1 MSDNERPLL
10 ILGSSGQVGWELQ
23 RTLAPLG
30 KIVAVDRAGRVDA
43 LSDLS
48 DLTRLR
54 VLLERLSP
62 RLVVNAAAYTD
73 VEKSETE
80 EELAH
85 RINAEAPLVLGRWSA
100 EHDVPVIHYSTD
112 YVFDGTKGTPYVE
125 TDTPNPLNAYGRTK
139 LAQERVT
146 LEWPAGIVVRTAWLY
161 SPTGRNF
168 VKTILALARERVEE
182 ARERASD
189 ESLGI
194 ANVTP
199 QPTPLTVVDDQ
210 VGSPTYAPHLAA
222 GVLELLARGPAPG
235 IYHMAGSGACSWRE
249 LARETVIRAGLP
261 VEVHPVTSEEFGA
274 AAPRP
279 AYSPLASER
288 GVPPLPPWHD
298 GVAACVEALSAERQ

>member
-1 MSDNERPLL
+1 MKN
-10 ILGSSGQVGWELQ
+10 
-23 RTLAPLG
+23 
-30 KIVAVDRAGRVDA
+30 
-43 LSDLS
+43 
-48 DLTRLR
+48 
-54 VLLERLSP
+54 
-62 RLVVNAAAYTD
+62 
-73 VEKSETE
+73 
-80 EELAH
+80 
-85 RINAEAPLVLGRWSA
+85 
-100 EHDVPVIHYSTD
+100 
-112 YVFDGTKGTPYVE
+112 PYVE
-125 TDTPNPLNAYGRTK
+125 SDEPDPLNAYGRTK

-274 AAPRP
+274 VAPPPPTRP
-279 AYSPLASER
+279 SPAS
-288 GVPPLPPWHD
+288 
-298 GVAACVEALSAERQ
+298 AACLPSPRGTTASPPAWRPSRPRGSSRSHHPLSSPTPPPSPANSSSPNTDAHPSPPASTSCG